1 MRGLTV
7 FSLLF
12 RTIVLY
18 AAVVTAMRCMGKRQL
33 GQLQPGE
40 LVTTF
45 LLSNVA
51 TICIDEPDL
60 PLLAGLV
67 PIFLL
72 AALEILHA
80 AASWR
85 WPRYTRVLFGKPVT
99 VILRGEV
106 QQDSLEK
113 LRISG
118 RDLAEALRGQKIDTP
133 ARVLWAV
140 MEPGGRLNAVPYAR
154 GGEPPPY
161 LPVLLDGVVYEDCL
175 RALGRDRGWLAQVL
189 NAHGMAQSG
198 VLMLYDNGQ
207 DTLLVARREDKR

>member
-154 GGEPPPY
+154 GGEPFCAIPCAFKTCASQPLS
-161 LPVLLDGVVYEDCL
+161 LP
-175 RALGRDRGWLAQVL
+175 
-189 NAHGMAQSG
+189 S
-198 VLMLYDNGQ
+198 
-207 DTLLVARREDKR
+207 ARRQSSYTTPSSKTTLSINIGAPSRIGSRNI

>member
-60 PLLAGLV
+60 PLLSSLV
-67 PIFLL
+67 PILL
-72 AALEILHA
+72 IAALEILNSTVAYYLPGYA
-80 AASWR
+80 AL
-85 WPRYTRVLFGKPVT
+85 LFGRPVT
-99 VILRGEV
+99 VIQDGQIRQDALRH
-106 QQDSLEK
+106 
-113 LRISG
+113 LRMTPG
-118 RDLAEALRGQKIDTP
+118 DLMEALRGKDVFDPRDVSYAVIETNGTLSVALRPEKEP
-133 ARVLWAV
+133 ARLSDLQLRVEHCHATIPFV
-140 MEPGGRLNAVPYAR
+140 
-154 GGEPPPY
+154 
-161 LPVLLDGVVYEDCL
+161 LDG
-175 RALGRDRGWLAQVL
+175 QVL
-189 NAHGMAQSG
+189 EDNLHWCGKDRAWLERTAQA
-198 VLMLYDNGQ
+198 N
-207 DTLLVARREDKR
+207 TLLPQEILLRFL

>member
-12 RTIVLY
+12 RTVVLY
-18 AAVVTAMRCMGKRQL
+18 AAVVAAMRCMGKRQL
-33 GQLQPGE
+33 GELQPGE
-40 LVTTF
+40 LVTT
-45 LLSNVA
+45 LLVSNVA
-51 TICIDEPDL
+51 TLCIDEPDL

-106 QQDSLEK
+106 QQDSLQR

-140 MEPGGRLNAVPYAR
+140 MEPGGRLNAVPYAQ

-161 LPVLLDGVVYEDCL
+161 LPLLLDGVVYGDCL
-175 RALGRDRGWLAQVL
+175 RAFGRDEVWLAALLQ
-189 NAHGMAQSG
+189 AQGTAKSR
-198 VLMLYDNGQ
+198 VLMLYYNGQ
-207 DTLLVARREDKR
+207 DTLLVPKKEAER

>member
-1 MRGLTV
+1 M

-18 AAVVTAMRCMGKRQL
+18 AAVVAAMRCMGKRQL
-33 GQLQPGE
+33 GELQPGE
-40 LVTTF
+40 LVTT
-45 LLSNVA
+45 LLVSNVA
-51 TICIDEPDL
+51 TLCIDEPDL

-72 AALEILHA
+72 TALEILHA

-106 QQDSLEK
+106 QQDSLQR

-140 MEPGGRLNAVPYAR
+140 MEPGGRLNAVPYAQD
-154 GGEPPPY
+154 GEPPPY

-175 RALGRDRGWLAQVL
+175 RAFGRDEAWLAALLQ
-189 NAHGMAQSG
+189 AQGTAKSR
-198 VLMLYDNGQ
+198 VLMLYYNGQ
-207 DTLLVARREDKR
+207 DMLLVPKKEAKR